1 MWSSFENGKTI
12 SSKGSESGKIILDE
26 EHSDGARIT
35 LEEKSAAAPFSIT
48 VGIYALFF
56 HTIYLSTKE
65 EAPTLISRLKVEI
78 SEFFASSEED
88 SDWAEKFVSR
98 Y

>member
-12 SSKGSESGKIILDE
+12 GSKGSESGKIILDE
-26 EHSDGARIT
+26 EHCDGAIIT
-35 LEEKSAAAPFSIT
+35 LEEKSNIAPYAIT
-48 VGIYALFF
+48 VGIYGLFF

-65 EAPTLISRLKVEI
+65 EGSTLISRIKNEI
-78 SEFFASSEED
+78 AAFFANPEED
-88 SDWAEKFVSR
+88 SAWVEKFVSR